1 MPEVVAYVQLR
12 PGGVFHRRDSSRRNW
27 ACFILK
33 QVGPI
38 DRLTLT
44 QHREKDM
51 AQVVGFGGYVP
62 ERVMTND
69 DWAAVVDTSDEWITS
84 RTGIKERRFAADDE
98 ATLDLAANAAEVA
111 IKDAGMVAG
120 DIGEIIVATDTPEVY
135 TPDTASFMQHR
146 LGCDNIPS
154 YDLGGS
160 GCAGFVQALDV
171 ARARIAFSPR
181 NVLVVGVELISRL
194 ISWEERET
202 CVLFGDGA
210 GAVVLGPGDDS
221 PTLLDVVA
229 GTDGSKTDILTLSTG
244 GTRKPFTLEVAKS
257 GAHQHLAMNG
267 REVFKQA
274 VTRMSAA
281 VEEVLTNIG
290 KTIDDVA
297 LVVPHQAN
305 KRIIDAVGK
314 KLGLSDSQTFVNVDR
329 FGNTGSASVP
339 LGLWQ
344 AIEDGRVH
352 RGDLVVLTAFG
363 AGFHWAAAAIQF

>member
-1 MPEVVAYVQLR
+1 MTQ
-12 PGGVFHRRDSSRRNW
+12 
-27 ACFILK
+27 IL
-33 QVGPI
+33 
-38 DRLTLT
+38 
-44 QHREKDM
+44 
-51 AQVVGFGGYVP
+51 GFGGYVP
-62 ERVMTND
+62 ERIMTND
-69 DWAAVVDTSDEWITS
+69 DWAAIVDTSDEWITS
-84 RTGIKERRFAADDE
+84 RTGIKERRFAAEDE

-111 IKDAGMVAG
+111 LKDAGLVAA

-194 ISWEERET
+194 ISWKERET

-210 GAVVLGPGDDS
+210 GAVVVGPGDGG
-221 PTLLDVVA
+221 PQLLDVVA

-244 GTRKPFTLEVAKS
+244 GTRNPFTAETAAS
-257 GAHQHLAMNG
+257 GAHQHLEMNG

-274 VTRMSAA
+274 VARMSGA
-281 VEEVLTNIG
+281 VDDVLEHIG
-290 KTIDDVA
+290 RTIDDVK
-297 LVVPHQAN
+297 LVIPHQAN

-314 KLGLSDSQTFVNVDR
+314 KLRLREGQAFVNVDK

-339 LGLWQ
+339 LALWQ
-344 AIEDGRVH
+344 AREQGLIEE
-352 RGDLVVLTAFG
+352 GDLVALTAFG